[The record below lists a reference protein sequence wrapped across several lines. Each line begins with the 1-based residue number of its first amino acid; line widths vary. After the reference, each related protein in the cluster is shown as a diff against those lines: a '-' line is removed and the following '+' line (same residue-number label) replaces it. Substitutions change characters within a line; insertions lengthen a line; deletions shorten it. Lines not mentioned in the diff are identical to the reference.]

1 MATPTRYSRLI
12 DNTLYP
18 RRALADTRQAYRDYC
33 RFSVTPGPTTDTATL
48 TIEVKPQHAAHARQI
63 TLEAW
68 NYLLDRACQIHFAQ
82 VP

>member
-1 MATPTRYSRLI
+1 MAAATYSRFL
-12 DNTLYP
+12 DNALYP
-18 RRALADTRQAYRDYC
+18 RRALADTRQAYQNYC
-33 RFSVTPGPTTDTATL
+33 RFSVTPGLTRDIVTL

-82 VP
+82 IL